1 MTEISFDLTTHKAM
15 IISLATVG
23 AILNIVGIIAVV
35 RGGLYSKKSFTFL
48 LNFFVSNFLM
58 SSIGLPVYISPA
70 FLETSRNAKTCAE
83 ICSISG
89 YIAFSLSGTCLS
101 SMILIS
107 LNHYILIV
115 HFTKYDA
122 IYSVRNTRIILT
134 LSWIFPQIISILLS
148 TGLWSRFTFNRKTLS
163 CTLMKSDDNY
173 KRFVTFLTFLITV
186 PVFSFCYIEVAR
198 KAVSSRYRV
207 TIEEQ
212 RNNSQRQIDQRQLI
226 RSILLIFTIFSII
239 NIPYFVISILDPQKE
254 KVPQQIH
261 RFTFYLGTSNFVIHT
276 LVFLTMNRKINTSLR
291 KMFGICIYKYKYLEI

>member
-1 MTEISFDLTTHKAM
+1 MTEISFDLTSHKAM

-48 LNFFVSNFLM
+48 LNLFVSNFLM

-70 FLETSRNAKTCAE
+70 FLETSRNAET
-83 ICSISG
+83 CSISG

-173 KRFVTFLTFLITV
+173 KRFVTFFNIFDNGSGLFV
-186 PVFSFCYIEVAR
+186 
-198 KAVSSRYRV
+198 
-207 TIEEQ
+207 
-212 RNNSQRQIDQRQLI
+212 
-226 RSILLIFTIFSII
+226 LL
-239 NIPYFVISILDPQKE
+239 
-254 KVPQQIH
+254 H
-261 RFTFYLGTSNFVIHT
+261 
-276 LVFLTMNRKINTSLR
+276 
-291 KMFGICIYKYKYLEI
+291 